1 VYEITCLWKPAR
13 LPDIDTGLT
22 KQNRIHVHLSAR
34 NIFLAAGLVAIP
46 VTILVRLVVGRD
58 YFGFVYVFA
67 PWAGLA
73 SFVIVWSSLTL
84 FHVFALQS
92 MGREAFFE
100 PRTWIAIL
108 AFCLA
113 LFLAVKLVIEIRA

>member
-1 VYEITCLWKPAR
+1 LA
-13 LPDIDTGLT
+13 
-22 KQNRIHVHLSAR
+22 KQNRIRVHLSPR
-34 NIFLAAGLVAIP
+34 NIFLAAGLVAIL
-46 VTILVRLVVGRD
+46 VTIIVRLVEGSD

-67 PWAGLA
+67 PCAGLA

-84 FHVFALQS
+84 FHVFALLS

-100 PRTWIAIL
+100 PKTWIAIL
-108 AFCLA
+108 AFCLG

>member
-1 VYEITCLWKPAR
+1 MYEITCLWKPAR

-22 KQNRIHVHLSAR
+22 KQNRIRVHLSAR
-34 NIFLAAGLVAIP
+34 NIFVAAGLVAIL
-46 VTILVRLVVGRD
+46 VAIIVRLVVGQD
-58 YFGFVYVFA
+58 YFGFVYLFA

-100 PRTWIAIL
+100 PKAWIAIL
-108 AFCLA
+108 TFCLG